1 MPPIT
6 CAIRL
11 NFKKTMAEIVKKRRR
26 VVFQEDISTNGD
38 LQIEGYAAYFIQ
50 NNGTTD
56 VWLDRRFKLAPGET
70 FHAMLLPEAE
80 EYFQKIHIS
89 FGTINV
95 EDEENP
101 TEGIKELVNV
111 AFTQ

>member
-1 MPPIT
+1 MMT
-6 CAIRL
+6 EA
-11 NFKKTMAEIVKKRRR
+11 VKKRRR
-26 VVFQEDISTNGD
+26 VVFQEETTTNGD

-70 FHAMLLPEAE
+70 FNAMLLPEDE

-95 EDEENP
+95 EDEDNP
-101 TEGIKELVNV
+101 TEGVFKLVNV